1 MKFLMQKINWGTRT
15 AKRGMI
21 SFFFIGYF
29 LTIIGMTIEDMIHGI
44 SIIKSISALH
54 HHVFPILLGFT
65 ISFLGYSLGHEVEN
79 KKRESIFL
87 NTEKEKYKTLSNNV
101 NIGIFRT
108 TLIGD
113 IIETNIAVSN
123 LFKYKKK
130 ELSTLQSSNLYADP
144 EDRKEIVKKINKNGF
159 IKNEVLQF
167 RRKDGSVF
175 TGSLTI
181 NGIKNQNGII
191 DFFDGIIE
199 DITEKHL
206 AENKLKNTLDTLIKT
221 QKVAGIGSYVYDI
234 LKDDWSSQESIVLDE
249 IFGTDDSYKKDA
261 GGWVA
266 IVYVEDQEMM
276 GSYFANEVLKEGKE
290 FDKEYRIKR
299 INDAKIRWVH
309 GRGELIRNDAGE
321 IIEMIGTIQD
331 ITERKISEI
340 QIEKF
345 RQVTEQSP
353 SVYELYNMDGLQI
366 EVNKAYETLWEFPEG
381 RERTVGKFNVLKSK
395 EVEDTGLLVYIKKAY
410 AGEIVTLPPYKY
422 DPSGKTEADGVGRA
436 RWLNTKIYPLKDV
449 NGIITNIV
457 ITHEDIS
464 DKMYAELE
472 NMKLQEKLAQSQK
485 MEAIGTLA
493 GGIAHDFNNI
503 LGIIIGYTEITMEDI
518 TDTDDTLSSNMEHI
532 LKASIRAKDMVQQI
546 LAFSRKSTQEMGSVN
561 IGNIIKETIGFLR
574 SSIPTTIEIIYK
586 IEKDLG
592 LIYGNST
599 QINQV
604 LMNLCTNASHAMK
617 VSGGKLGVTLKKT
630 ILDVD
635 DSIRIEIDPGI
646 YQHLIV
652 SDTGC
657 GMVKSVYERIFEPYF
672 TTKKDGEGTGMGLA
686 VIYGI
691 VKSHRGDIKVYS
703 EPGKGTVVNVY
714 FPVLETGLIEE
725 ITSETYNVQGNNEL
739 VLFVDDEK
747 HLVDLSAIMLKK
759 LGYKVESSY
768 SSIEALEK
776 FRANPKKFDLII
788 TDMTMPNMTG
798 IKLAAEI
805 HKIKKTIP
813 VILCTGFS
821 DGITKNNFQSLGIS
835 ALIMKPI
842 VRKEMANA
850 IKNVLGK

>member
-1 MKFLMQKINWGTRT
+1 MKLLMQKINWGTKT
-15 AKRGMI
+15 AKHGLI

-29 LTIIGMTIEDMIHGI
+29 LTIIGLTIEDMIHGI
-44 SIIKSISALH
+44 SIVKSISDLH

-65 ISFLGYSLGHEVEN
+65 ISFFGYSLGHETE
-79 KKRESIFL
+79 KKKKKSILL
-87 NTEKEKYKTLSNNV
+87 NTAKEKYKTLTNNV

-108 TLIGD
+108 TLKGE
-113 IIETNIAVSN
+113 IIETNLAISK
-123 LFKYKKK
+123 LFQYDRK
-130 ELSTLQSSNLYADP
+130 ELSTIKSANLYADP
-144 EDRKEIVKKINKNGF
+144 DNRKEIVKKININGF

-181 NGIKNQNGII
+181 NGIKDQNNII
-191 DFFDGIIE
+191 KYFDGIIE
-199 DITEKHL
+199 DITEQHL

-221 QKVAGIGSYVYDI
+221 QKIAGIGSYVYDI
-234 LKDDWSSQESIVLDE
+234 LNDDWSSQKSIVLDD
-249 IFGTDDSYKKDA
+249 IFGIDDSYKKDA
-261 GGWVA
+261 GGWVG

-276 GSYFANEVLKEGKE
+276 GSYLANDILKEGRE

-299 INDAKIRWVH
+299 INDDEIRWVH

-321 IIEMIGTIQD
+321 IIKMIGTIQD

-366 EVNKAYETLWEFPEG
+366 EVNKAYETLWGFPDG
-381 RERTVGKFNVLKSK
+381 REQTVGKFNVLESK
-395 EVEDTGLLVYIKKAY
+395 EVEDTGLMVYIKKAF
-410 AGEIVTLPPYKY
+410 AGEIVTLPPYKF
-422 DPSGKTEADGVGRA
+422 DPRGRTEADGVGRA
-436 RWLNTKIYPLKDV
+436 RWLNTKIYPLKGV
-449 NGIITNIV
+449 NGKVTNIV

-464 DKMYAELE
+464 DKMYAEVE
-472 NMKLQEKLAQSQK
+472 NTKLQEQLAQSQK

-503 LGIIIGYTEITMEDI
+503 LGIIIGYTELTMEDI
-518 TDTDDTLSSNMEHI
+518 TDTSETLTNMQHV
-532 LKASIRAKDMVQQI
+532 LKASIRAKDMVHQI
-546 LAFSRKSTQEMGSVN
+546 LAFSRKSTQAMEYVN
-561 IGNIIKETIGFLR
+561 IGKIIKETIGFLR
-574 SSIPTTIEIIYK
+574 STIPTTIEIKHK
-586 IEKDLG
+586 IEKNLG
-592 LIYGNST
+592 LIFGNAT

-604 LMNLCTNASHAMK
+604 IMNLCTNASHAMK
-617 VSGGKLGVTLKKT
+617 DSGGVLEIILKKT
-630 ILDVD
+630 ILDGD
-635 DSIRIEIDPGI
+635 DSIRIEIEPGE

-652 SDTGC
+652 SDNGC
-657 GMVKSVYERIFEPYF
+657 GMEKSILERIFEPYF

-703 EPGKGTVVNVY
+703 EPGKGTVVNIY
-714 FPVLETGLIEE
+714 FPILETEKTEE
-725 ITSETYNVQGNNEL
+725 ISPELYDDVQGNNECI
-739 VLFVDDEK
+739 LFVDDEK
-747 HLVDLSAIMLKK
+747 HLVDLGTIMLKK
-759 LGYKVESSY
+759 LGYKVESRC
-768 SSIEALEK
+768 SSLETLEEFK
-776 FRANPKKFDLII
+776 ANPDKYDLVI

-805 HKIKKTIP
+805 HKIKKTMP

-821 DGITKNNFQSLGIS
+821 NGINKNNFQSHGIS
-835 ALIMKPI
+835 SLIMKPI